1 MPNDTSPKLLWAIMT
16 LYWSITGPAAKILP
30 AMSAPMV
37 ANTMSS
43 SKASRGGL
51 SQDRRCPV
59 HVATDL
65 RRTMLR
71 FFSDSARELGL
82 PASGEV
88 PAVWAK
94 SPESEIS
101 ITRSEEHTSEL
112 QSRGHL

>member
-1 MPNDTSPKLLWAIMT
+1 MHPFPTRR
-16 LYWSITGPAAKILP
+16 
-30 AMSAPMV
+30 
-37 ANTMSS
+37 SS
-43 SKASRGGL
+43 DLSKASRGGL

-101 ITRSEEHTSEL
+101 ITLASGLGANNFAHASNSSAKTAEIGRASCRE
-112 QSRGHL
+112 RA